1 MKQAKIISI
10 GPKAIDSHENI
21 LILFGEEVT
30 DTLREFSIIQELDES
45 EKLVLKTGSQIKFND
60 QTYVVEQV
68 GASAND
74 HLNSIGHI
82 SVIFDES
89 PKEDELL
96 GSSSVYVSPYHL
108 PDLSVGD
115 MITYVE

>member
-30 DTLREFSIIQELDES
+30 DTLREFSVIQALEES
-45 EKLVLKTGSQIKFND
+45 EKLVLTTGSQIKFNN

-82 SVIFDES
+82 SIIFDES
-89 PKEDELL
+89 PKEELL

-108 PDLSVGD
+108 PKLSVGD
-115 MITYVE
+115 IITYVE

>member
-68 GASAND
+68 GASANE

-82 SVIFDES
+82 SVIFDKS
-89 PKEDELL
+89 PKEDLL
-96 GSSSVYVSPYHL
+96 GSSSVYVSPYRL